1 MKKICFENNK
11 LTVKVIKELSEFLKA
26 NSSIN
31 QLNVRFNGIGDKGMI
46 NLSEGLKTN
55 PSFTWIYPSSN
66 EIGAEGMKIIQ
77 IETSNFN
84 FLFFFILFF
93 FLIFFS
99 KSKIKFPKYSSFIQ
113 ESFQMGI
120 KFKIFYTY
128 LLVFF
133 ESGQLTKK

>member
-46 NLSEGLKTN
+46 NLKKN
-55 PSFTWIYPSSN
+55 PSFTLIYPSSN

-77 IETSNFN
+77 IETSNYN
-84 FLFFFILFF
+84 FLFFFIFIF